1 VLIVTT
7 ICFVD
12 DATAMLKEA
21 HRVLKPG
28 GALVIGFIDR
38 TSDLGQYYLAH
49 QAENIFYRGTKFYAA
64 DEVEQVLRDAGF
76 TDAIWVQTLSKP
88 LEETRDI
95 EPMRAGRGQGA
106 FVVVKAKRS

>member
-1 VLIVTT
+1 ML
-7 ICFVD
+7 
-12 DATAMLKEA
+12 TAA

>member
-1 VLIVTT
+1 
-7 ICFVD
+7 
-12 DATAMLKEA
+12 
-21 HRVLKPG
+21 
-28 GALVIGFIDR
+28 
-38 TSDLGQYYLAH
+38 
-49 QAENIFYRGTKFYAA
+49 
-64 DEVEQVLRDAGF
+64 VEQVLRDAGF